1 MASVNTRSY
10 RSTIRRGDAP
20 RLICAAAHEL
30 FSTQGYLATSIDE
43 IAAAAGVARPTVFT
57 AVGPKPVIL
66 KMVVDQAMAGDDAM
80 VPVAGRPWF
89 KAALEE
95 TDPVRSI
102 QLHARNVTWI
112 AHRAAPLLK
121 AMETAA
127 AVDADAAQ
135 LWDQHQQQRRQ
146 GMGDFVAS
154 LATKT
159 ALRCDEATATDTLW
173 AVIPD
178 AYVRLVHQSGWTD
191 EKFQVWLADVLEHV
205 LIAAL

>member
-1 MASVNTRSY
+1 MADVNTRTY
-10 RSTIRRGDAP
+10 RSNIRRGDAP
-20 RLICAAAHEL
+20 RLICAAAHRL

-66 KMVVDQAMAGDDAM
+66 KNVVDQAMAGDDAM

-89 KAALEE
+89 TEALKE
-95 TDPVRSI
+95 TDPARSI

-127 AVDADAAQ
+127 AVDPDAAQ
-135 LWDQHQQQRRQ
+135 LWEQHQQQRRG

-159 ALRCDEATATDTLW
+159 ALRCDQTTAADMLW
-173 AVIPD
+173 ALIPD
-178 AYVRLVHQSGWTD
+178 AYVRLVQQAGWSD
-191 EKFQVWLADVLEHV
+191 EKFQAWLADVLEHV
-205 LIAAL
+205 LLE